1 MFEHQ
6 KKMVVGPDT
15 TTTTN
20 TKQTDSK
27 SIKSITCAIQ
37 KFQSGI
43 SGIGLLPPVEV
54 VADGE
59 CRTFDTDLQNQKIVA
74 WYRLDP
80 DLQKGCFGVVG
91 LPVCWDY
98 SNAKAKLATTPRMA

>member
-20 TKQTDSK
+20 TKQIDSK
-27 SIKSITCAIQ
+27 SIKYINCAIQ

-59 CRTFDTDLQNQKIVA
+59 RQTFYTHLQNQKIAA

-80 DLQKGCFGVVG
+80 DLQTGCFGVVG
-91 LPVCWDY
+91 LPVCWDFA
-98 SNAKAKLATTPRMA
+98 NARAQLATTPRMA